1 MVCQKERTK
10 MKNKKLFE
18 VKNLDKTLS
27 KHARRIESLEALL
40 KQQELDY
47 HDILDSYA
55 WQAVDTEVEK
65 SLQLIES
72 MGIKQTDRQIARII
86 NQKTRDAIVRSLE
99 FYEIAKSY
107 DTAFFMANYMK
118 TIEGMAEILEGINER
133 RS

>member
-1 MVCQKERTK
+1 

-118 TIEGMAEILEGINER
+118 TIEGMVEILETNKER
-133 RS
+133 LK